1 MNMDLE
7 FLLIQLLGF
16 IPSIIAFTALQS
28 GSRKRILS
36 LQILCCILW
45 VIHYALLGEGTAVI
59 INFVGLAR
67 AIVCAYNDR
76 KWAASKFWLAF
87 FLLCYAVSPALSWDG
102 LHSLLLS
109 AAMMLTTF
117 ALWGHNMRR
126 TRLLYLCN
134 SPLILVYNLF
144 ARSYSSVIIEIFAL
158 ISFIIAVWR
167 FDIRPARENK
177 KNNFLEE

>member
-1 MNMDLE
+1 ME

-45 VIHYALLGEGTAVI
+45 IIHYALLGATSAVVTNIVGLGRAVI
-59 INFVGLAR
+59 CSF
-67 AIVCAYNDR
+67 NDR
-76 KWAASKFWLAF
+76 KWASHKAWLIF
-87 FLLCYAVSPALSWDG
+87 FLLCYAVVTPVLGWDG
-102 LHSLLLS
+102 LHCLLLS
-109 AAMMLTTF
+109 AAMMLVTV
-117 ALWGHNMRR
+117 ALWSHNMRL
-126 TRLLYLCN
+126 TRLLYLLN

-158 ISFIIAVWR
+158 ASFLIAVWR
-167 FDIRPARENK
+167 FDIRPNRQNKEN
-177 KNNFLEE
+177 